1 MNNRAC
7 KHDVIMEVK
16 MQFRDLKAQ
25 YQALKPEID
34 EGVQAV
40 IDSSAFILG
49 KPVTELEN
57 KLAEYVGRKHC
68 VACGNGTDALQ
79 LALMIW
85 GIGPGDAVFTSDFTY
100 FASAGTS
107 SILGA
112 TPILVDIDLNT
123 FNMSPEALET
133 QIKRVLDAGVLT
145 PKVIIPVDLFGQ
157 PADYDKIL
165 PIAEKYGLK
174 VLEDG
179 AQGFG
184 GNIRG
189 KLACSFGDL
198 STTSFFPAKPLGCY
212 GDGGAVFT
220 DDDEIDARLRSL
232 RAQGKSPVDK
242 YDNREIGMNSR
253 LDTLQAAIL
262 LPKFNAF
269 VEHEID
275 DVNRVANWYTERLN
289 DKFVTP
295 AVLPG
300 FLSSWAQYTILLKD
314 KESRDSMQARL
325 KDQGIPSMIYYP
337 RGLHQQ
343 EAYKWMGLNDDMYPN
358 TVEATKRCLSLP
370 MHPYLS
376 ESDVDMICK
385 VLLAD

>member
-1 MNNRAC
+1 
-7 KHDVIMEVK
+7 
-16 MQFRDLKAQ
+16 MQFRDLKTQ
-25 YQALKPEID
+25 YQRLKSQID
-34 EGVQAV
+34 EGIEEV
-40 IDSSAFILG
+40 INSSAFILG
-49 KPVTELEN
+49 KPVVELESI
-57 KLAEYVGRKHC
+57 LAEYVGRKHC
-68 VACGNGTDALQ
+68 VGCGNGTDALQ

-112 TPILVDIDLNT
+112 TPVLVDIDLST
-123 FNMSPEALET
+123 FNMSADSLEW
-133 QIKRVLDAGVLT
+133 QIKRVIDEGKLT
-145 PKVIIPVDLFGQ
+145 PRAIVPVDLFGQ
-157 PADYDKIL
+157 PADYDTIL

-174 VLEDG
+174 VLEDA

-189 KLACSFGDL
+189 KMAGSFGDI

-212 GDGGAVFT
+212 GDGGAIFT

-232 RAQGKSPVDK
+232 RAQGKSPIDK

-262 LPKFNAF
+262 LPKFKAF
-269 VEHEID
+269 VEYELDAI
-275 DVNRVANWYTERLN
+275 NRVAGWYTKKLSGQ
-289 DKFVTP
+289 FITP
-295 AVLPG
+295 SVLEE
-300 FLSSWAQYTILLKD
+300 FYSSWAQYTILLDD
-314 KESRDSMQARL
+314 KKERDEMKRKL
-325 KDQGIPSMIYYP
+325 KEQNIPSMVYYP

-343 EAYKWMGLNDDMYPN
+343 EAFRWMKLPDTWYPN
-358 TVEATKRCLSLP
+358 TMEATNRVLSLP

-376 ESDVDMICK
+376 EEAVDQIVSVMLK
-385 VLLAD
+385 

>member
-1 MNNRAC
+1 
-7 KHDVIMEVK
+7 
-16 MQFRDLKAQ
+16 MQFRDLHAQ
-25 YQALKPEID
+25 YEALKPEID
-34 EGVQAV
+34 AGIQAV

-57 KLAEYVGRKHC
+57 RLAEYVGRKHC
-68 VACGNGTDALQ
+68 VGVANGTDALQ

-112 TPILVDIDLNT
+112 TPVLVDIDLAT
-123 FNMSPEALET
+123 FNMSPDALEA
-133 QIKRVLDAGVLT
+133 QIQRVLAEGILT
-145 PKVIIPVDLFGQ
+145 PRMVIPVDLFGQ
-157 PADYDKIL
+157 PADYDRIL

-184 GNIRG
+184 GSIRG
-189 KLACSFGDL
+189 KMVCSFGDI

-220 DDDEIDARLRSL
+220 DDDDVDVRLRSL

-262 LPKFNAF
+262 LPKLRAF

-275 DVNRVANWYTERLN
+275 DVNRVAGWYTERLRGR
-289 DKFVTP
+289 FTTP
-295 AVLPG
+295 TVLPG
-300 FLSSWAQYTILLKD
+300 FVSSWAQYTILLENKTVRD
-314 KESRDSMQARL
+314 EVQKKLKEN
-325 KDQGIPSMIYYP
+325 GIPSMVYYP

-343 EAYKWMGLNDDMYPN
+343 EAYRWMNLSDVLYPN
-358 TVEATKRCLSLP
+358 TIVATQRVLSLP
-370 MHPYLS
+370 MHPYLK
-376 ESDVDMICK
+376 EEEVDRICG
-385 VLLAD
+385 VLLDQ

>member
-1 MNNRAC
+1 
-7 KHDVIMEVK
+7 

-34 EGVQAV
+34 AGIAAV
-40 IDSSAFILG
+40 IDSTSFILG

-57 KLAEYVGRKHC
+57 RLAEYVGRKHC
-68 VACGNGTDALQ
+68 VGCGNGTDALQ

-85 GIGPGDAVFTSDFTY
+85 GVGPGDAVFTSDFTY
-100 FASAGTS
+100 FASAGAS

-112 TPILVDIDLNT
+112 TPVLVDIDLKT
-123 FNMSPEALET
+123 FNISPEALEE
-133 QIKRVLDAGVLT
+133 QIKRVISEGKLT
-145 PKVIIPVDLFGQ
+145 PKAIIPVDLFGQ
-157 PADYDKIL
+157 PADYDRIL

-184 GNIRG
+184 GSIRG
-189 KLACSFGDL
+189 KMACSFGDI

-220 DDDEIDARLRSL
+220 DDDEVDARLRSL

-262 LPKFNAF
+262 LPKFKAF
-269 VEHEID
+269 VDYELD
-275 DVNRVANWYTERLN
+275 AVNRVAGWYTERL
-289 DKFVTP
+289 KEKYVTP
-295 AVLPG
+295 VISDG
-300 FLSSWAQYTILLKD
+300 FDSSWAQYTLLLAD
-314 KESRDSMQARL
+314 NEARDAMQKRL
-325 KDQGIPSMIYYP
+325 KEKGIPSMVYYP

-343 EAYKWMGLNDDMYPN
+343 EAYKWMRLPDEWYPN
-358 TVEATKRCLSLP
+358 TMEATRRVLSLP
-370 MHPYLS
+370 MHPYMT
-376 ESDVDMICK
+376 EEMVDLVVSAMMGE
-385 VLLAD
+385 

>member
-1 MNNRAC
+1 
-7 KHDVIMEVK
+7 
-16 MQFRDLKAQ
+16 MQFRDLGAQ
-25 YQALKPEID
+25 YRALKPEID
-34 EGVQAV
+34 AKIQAV

-49 KPVTELEN
+49 KPVTELEH

-100 FASAGTS
+100 FASAGSS

-112 TPILVDIDLNT
+112 TPILVDIDLAT
-123 FNMSPEALET
+123 FNMSPAALEE
-133 QIKRVLDAGVLT
+133 QIQRVLAEGKLT
-145 PKVIIPVDLFGQ
+145 PKVVIPVDLFGQ
-157 PADYDKIL
+157 PADYDQIL
-165 PIAEKYGLK
+165 PIAKKYGLK

-184 GNIRG
+184 GSIRG
-189 KLACSFGDL
+189 KKACSFGDM

-220 DDDEIDARLRSL
+220 DDDEVDARLRSL

-262 LPKFNAF
+262 LPKFQAF
-269 VEHEID
+269 VEYELD
-275 DVNRVANWYTERLN
+275 AVNQAAAWYTERLKEN
-289 DKFVTP
+289 YVTP
-295 AVLPG
+295 TVLDG
-300 FLSSWAQYTILLKD
+300 FYSSWAQYTILAADREERDLLQKKLK
-314 KESRDSMQARL
+314 E
-325 KDQGIPSMIYYP
+325 QGIPSMVYYP

-343 EAYKWMGLNDDMYPN
+343 EAYRWMGLDDEMYPN
-358 TVEATKRCLSLP
+358 TIEATKRVLSLP
-370 MHPYLS
+370 MHPYLM
-376 ESDVDMICK
+376 EKQVDEVTT
-385 VLLAD
+385 VLMSR